1 MSKDFRKSI
10 YIGNIVKIF
19 LLVMYLVFLSWRMFF
34 YAYGNIFRISSRVYQ
49 YNLIPL
55 RTIYNLL
62 VSYSKYGFIVWAYNL
77 FGNIIVF
84 MPLGFLLAS
93 LLKRRGSL
101 KSTLVF
107 SFFIIL
113 FAESMQLIMKV
124 GVFDVDDIILNLI
137 GCLIGYFV
145 HEIFVK
151 YKRQFREWFSK
162 MVDFLYYFFYI
173 SL

>member
-10 YIGNIVKIF
+10 NIGNTVKIF

-62 VSYSKYGFIVWAYNL
+62 ASYSKYGFIVWAYNL

-84 MPLGFLLAS
+84 MPLGFLLTS

-101 KSTLVF
+101 KSTLAF
-107 SFFIIL
+107 SFFIVL

-145 HEIFVK
+145 HGIFVK

-162 MVDFLYYFFYI
+162 VVDFLDFV
-173 SL
+173 